1 MIKGNRINEEEIREI
16 ILSLLFSGS
25 SSLGEDEFL
34 YQIILQLKC
43 DLNEAKRILNKMKIL
58 GLEVC
63 KTSLFRDFDLEQ
75 FAKLRGYFSDKYS
88 PSLGNNWN

>member
-1 MIKGNRINEEEIREI
+1 MIKGNRINEEEIRGI
-16 ILSLLFSGS
+16 VRTLLLSGTR
-25 SSLGEDEFL
+25 SLEEDEFL

-43 DLNEAKRILNKMKIL
+43 DLNEAKKILNKMKIL

-75 FAKLRGYFSDKYS
+75 FAKLRGYLSDEELK
-88 PSLGNNWN
+88 N